1 MNPALQAPG
10 GEFEGKIVLITGAA
24 GLYGGQ
30 LARRF
35 GELGC
40 QLFLTDRNT
49 EALFTLQGEL
59 NPLGRIEVCGADL
72 TSAADLARLCGDVVE
87 RFGPPDV
94 VINNA
99 GIYPYGGL
107 LDTPLETFDRIFD
120 VNVRAGFEITRRL
133 AGAMIAAGKA
143 GSFLFLGSASAH
155 VLRTNGLAYCA
166 SKRAIEWLMKGIAL
180 ELGPYGIR
188 VNMIEPGFWVG
199 SALTTSRSGLH
210 RRDGRADPAQ
220 PVAAGQRSRRR
231 CRVPVVARCEL
242 HHRREPRSGWGR
254 LDPTPSGGLTR
265 RRRAAGPG

>member
-199 SALTTSRSGLH
+199 SALTTHDPAYIDATVAQIPLSRLPRANEAADVAVFLSSHAASYITGVSLAVDGGVSIPH
-210 RRDGRADPAQ
+210 RR
-220 PVAAGQRSRRR
+220 VA
-231 CRVPVVARCEL
+231 
-242 HHRREPRSGWGR
+242 
-254 LDPTPSGGLTR
+254 
-265 RRRAAGPG
+265 